1 MPELPDDDLIRL
13 SPLSHWAVPQA
24 AGGQAGGSRA
34 GRRGTVELPPRQTA
48 TDIWALYPETLASIY
63 GNQRAAQADS
73 DGDVL
78 GAADGASDRDAP
90 AVGGHMVGSEPVGEP
105 GGRGQTGRLPTTR
118 APPVPS
124 AGGVRGPPVAFVR
137 RGSPSRP
144 EPPPKP
150 PQATTDSVQSAFLRQ
165 EDAGGMAFDIT
176 LDDAVLG
183 AMTLTIAVHEG
194 RATARLEVADVN
206 ARRLVD
212 AEQGRLHA
220 ALQRRGFKVDDIEV
234 TVRPSPVGGSGGDRP
249 ARPGLVGK
257 G

>member
-24 AGGQAGGSRA
+24 SAGQAGGSRA
-34 GRRGTVELPPRQTA
+34 GRRGTVELPPRETA
-48 TDIWALYPETLASIY
+48 TDIWALYPQTLASIY
-63 GNQRAAQADS
+63 GDQSAAQAEKAGGAVGH
-73 DGDVL
+73 GDRDQDHDASAGRGPRSSSAPAG
-78 GAADGASDRDAP
+78 GAADERPQGRPPTLHAP
-90 AVGGHMVGSEPVGEP
+90 PPSLAGVTRAAPVG
-105 GGRGQTGRLPTTR
+105 
-118 APPVPS
+118 
-124 AGGVRGPPVAFVR
+124 FVR
-137 RGSPSRP
+137 RGPPPRP
-144 EPPPKP
+144 EPPPRP
-150 PQATTDSVQSAFLRQ
+150 SQAAIDSVQSAFLRQ

-220 ALQRRGFKVDDIEV
+220 ALQQRGFKVDAIEV
-234 TVRPSPVGGSGGDRP
+234 RVRPP
-249 ARPGLVGK
+249 PG
-257 G
+257 